1 MGTIFWI
8 NNALSLKLVQFS
20 PKNFFCGEKS
30 NIWKNHVAYNK
41 QLVEFDGNLCVVDMY
56 IDDERFYKLGHFLKA
71 IRVKVY
77 KLDQEWGKWLYVK
90 DLGDVS
96 FVLGKDSNFALLAR
110 DYYGCEGNCTYFYC
124 EDRTY
129 CFNLE
134 NLEAKPANI
143 FWPCPTLFHSIT
155 S

>member
-90 DLGDVS
+90 DLGDMFRLFWVKTQTLHCWLEIITD
-96 FVLGKDSNFALLAR
+96 VKEIAIWPRLAW
-110 DYYGCEGNCTYFYC
+110 GNC
-124 EDRTY
+124 
-129 CFNLE
+129 
-134 NLEAKPANI
+134 K
-143 FWPCPTLFHSIT
+143 T
-155 S
+155 SPS